1 MITEVLPLQNFN
13 SIFLIWLY
21 FTSSAITGVITV
33 LQISRPVKR
42 NLLFVEINERSLLFK
57 FCSKVYEFHSIRVF
71 RRENLVFMTRLSL
84 YTLGRKGWWQ
94 GFGPKVRGRGTYKL
108 KIMNRNFIIY
118 IETYKFKLCS
128 RKG

>member
-1 MITEVLPLQNFN
+1 MTEVLPLQNFN
-13 SIFLIWLY
+13 STFLIWLY

-33 LQISRPVKR
+33 LQISRPAKR

-57 FCSKVYEFHSIRVF
+57 FCSKVYEFYSIRVF

-84 YTLGRKGWWQ
+84 YTLGKKGWWP
-94 GFGPKVRGRGTYKL
+94 GFGPKVRGRGTYEL
-108 KIMNRNFIIY
+108 KIIHRNFIIY
-118 IETYKFKLCS
+118 IETYEFNLYL